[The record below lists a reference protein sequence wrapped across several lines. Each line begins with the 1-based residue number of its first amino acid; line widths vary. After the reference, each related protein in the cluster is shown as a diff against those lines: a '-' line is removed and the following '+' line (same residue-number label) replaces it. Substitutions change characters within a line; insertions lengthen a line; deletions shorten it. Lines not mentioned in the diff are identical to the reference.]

1 MLSTSSALRF
11 GMSPDPGY
19 SSSQVCTM
27 TGATYRQLDYWV
39 RTGILRP
46 EYAVANGS
54 GTQRR
59 FAPDQVR
66 LVRLILRLRE
76 LGVGH
81 DALVDAAARVD
92 DADHADWNSG
102 YLIVTVDGAP
112 TVTLD
117 PIPEVLDLDAA
128 AWVVSLRSCLD
139 DVDREPNLRLVTA

>member
-1 MLSTSSALRF
+1 
-11 GMSPDPGY
+11 MSPDPGY
-19 SSSQVCTM
+19 SSSQVCVL

-46 EYAVANGS
+46 EFVEAHGS

-59 FAPDQVR
+59 FAPEQVR
-66 LVRLILRLRE
+66 LVRLIIRLRE
-76 LGVGH
+76 LGLGH

-92 DADHADWNSG
+92 VAAHSDWRDG
-102 YLIVTVDGAP
+102 YLIVTLDGAP

-117 PIPEVLDLDAA
+117 PIPDVLDLDDA

-139 DVDREPNLRLVTA
+139 DYDREPGLRLVNA